1 MMLNFKR
8 VAYPMMS
15 RMELAMVFEVPNC
28 PMGKKIVN
36 NEALSGIMAAA
47 AHEPA
52 SFRVEF

>member
-1 MMLNFKR
+1 
-8 VAYPMMS
+8 MS